1 MHSPHWHGLTCWDVH
16 FHLRSEEDIFLSG
29 NPAKAAG
36 VLGVAVVTG
45 FILSERVQHSPIA
58 WREMSSSFYVLYATQ
73 ILRLEITVVG
83 LFISAYT
90 IGSLVGTLLLGRIA
104 DRYGSARTIQVGLLF
119 VLIAPLVAQGF
130 TLMKNLP
137 DWMAYAFALIYVCI
151 GLIENLMILGYMNY
165 ALDLAPAGGSAEFI
179 WALSMPLGA
188 LAYWGPRWQA
198 GCSV

>member
-1 MHSPHWHGLTCWDVH
+1 M
-16 FHLRSEEDIFLSG
+16 
-29 NPAKAAG
+29 
-36 VLGVAVVTG
+36 LGVAVVTG

-73 ILRLEITVVG
+73 TLRLEITVVG

-151 GLIENLMILGYMNY
+151 GFIENLMILGYMNY
-165 ALDLAPAGGSAEFI
+165 ALDLAPAGAAQNLYGINAIGSI
-179 WALSMPLGA
+179 GVLGPA
-188 LAYWGPRWQA
+188 LAGWLL
-198 GCSV
+198 SVTSYSAPVHRRCRVRARLPAPGAAAP